1 MQKAPISVR
10 IIYVLSTIVFW
21 ILIVVT
27 SLSFIGNILL
37 ETNIIGDEF
46 QLRVQ
51 LPVTFDVVETGEAKI
66 GNSYNDIRIEEASGK
81 MHIIDTPQRFSK
93 IVLRLVFAV
102 LMLALFMAWKF
113 KMFITNIKNGEIF
126 EASNINNLKH
136 ISYGIMVLFV
146 LTKVY
151 EEILYHTLVKF
162 IEFDSL
168 TMSGGRADR
177 SDMIIAALLLWV
189 LAHIFM
195 KGVEIKNEQELTI

>member
-10 IIYVLSTIVFW
+10 IIYILSLIVFW
-21 ILIVVT
+21 ILIVAT
-27 SLSFIGNILL
+27 SVSFIGNILL

-51 LPVTFDVVETGEAKI
+51 LPITFDVVETGEAKI
-66 GNSYNDIRIEEASGK
+66 GHSYNDIRIEEASGK
-81 MHIIDTPQRFSK
+81 MHIVDTPQYFSK
-93 IVLRLVFAV
+93 MVLRILFGVLLLV
-102 LMLALFMAWKF
+102 LFMTWKF
-113 KMFITNIKNGEIF
+113 KLFITNIKNGTIF
-126 EASNINNLKH
+126 ETSNINNLKH
-136 ISYGIMVLFV
+136 ISYGIMVLFL

-168 TMSGGRADR
+168 TISGGRADR

-189 LAHIFM
+189 LAHVFM
-195 KGVEIKNEQELTI
+195 KGVEMKNEQNLTI